1 MERLLSVDDWKEI
14 DWNSKPDGSWSTMM
28 ARVAAFHS
36 KHDFANPENNGHDM
50 GYRVALTVEE
60 LGEFAAAITKGNNAD
75 DILIVEIFSI
85 TNNFFLSFLF
95 VSFRFYSG

>member
-14 DWNSKPDGSWSTMM
+14 EWNSKPDGSWSTMM

-50 GYRVALTVEE
+50 GSVSYTHLT
-60 LGEFAAAITKGNNAD
+60 LPTKA
-75 DILIVEIFSI
+75 
-85 TNNFFLSFLF
+85 
-95 VSFRFYSG
+95 